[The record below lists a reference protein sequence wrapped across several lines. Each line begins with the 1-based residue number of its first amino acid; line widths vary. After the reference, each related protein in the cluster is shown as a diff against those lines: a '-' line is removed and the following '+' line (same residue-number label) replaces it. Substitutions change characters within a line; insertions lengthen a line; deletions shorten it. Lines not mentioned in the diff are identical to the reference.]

1 MSDTNPH
8 NANTGNVILI
18 GMMGSGKTTV
28 GRLLAKQLGKTFI
41 DSDEEIQRRTGVTIP
56 HIFDVEGEAGFR
68 QRESAVLED
77 LSGRSDLVLATGGG
91 AILSAHNRAVL
102 KSSGTVV
109 YLKSS
114 VHDLWQRTRHDTN
127 RPLLQTADPRAKL
140 QELFEQ
146 RDPLY
151 AEIADIVMHTGK
163 QSVHVLLQRLQQR
176 LHELQARSK
185 SGDDESMKTLSVGL
199 AERSYPIHIGNDL
212 LGKSE
217 LLLPY
222 LSRKR
227 AVVVSNTTVAP
238 LYLQRL
244 TEVLTQHQIQVE
256 SIVLPDGEQ
265 YKNSESMRVIYDALL
280 RSRCERSTP
289 IIALGGG
296 VIGDMAG
303 FAAASYLRGVPF
315 IQIPTTLLSQVD
327 SSVGGKTGINHPLG
341 KNMIG
346 AFYQPL
352 VVLADVATLDTL
364 PDKEL
369 CAGVAEVIKY
379 GLIRDLPFLEWL
391 EANVE
396 KLLARDKQA
405 LRYAIARSCQNK
417 AEVVGADER
426 ESGERALLNL
436 GHTFGHAIEN
446 GMGYG
451 AWLHGEAVAAGTIM
465 ATDLSHR
472 LGWLSAE
479 DVVRVRELFERA
491 GLPTVG
497 PNLGVEKYMQ
507 LMGLD
512 KKVADGK
519 IRFVLLRSLG
529 NAVMTSDVPQALLE
543 QTLEACSA

>member
-1 MSDTNPH
+1 MSDTTSH
-8 NANTGNVILI
+8 KEKSGNVILI

-77 LSGRSDLVLATGGG
+77 LAERSDLVLATGGG
-91 AILSAHNRAVL
+91 AILSPHNRSVL
-102 KSSGTVV
+102 KASGAVV
-109 YLKSS
+109 YLKSN

-127 RPLLQTADPRAKL
+127 RPLLQTADPRGKL

-151 AEIADIVMHTGK
+151 AEIADIVMQTGK
-163 QSVHVLLQRLQQR
+163 QSVHVLLIRLQQR
-176 LHELQARSK
+176 LQEMSARSNV
-185 SGDDESMKTLSVGL
+185 GDDKSMKTLSVGL

-212 LGKSE
+212 LNKPE

-222 LSRKR
+222 LPRKR
-227 AVVVSNTTVAP
+227 AVVVTNTTVAP
-238 LYLQRL
+238 LYLGRL
-244 TEVLTQHQIQVE
+244 TEVLAKHQIQVE
-256 SIVLPDGEQ
+256 SIILPDGEQ
-265 YKNSESMRVIYDALL
+265 YKNNESMNVIYDALL

-296 VIGDMAG
+296 VVGDMTG

-352 VVLADVATLDTL
+352 VVLADVTTLDTL
-364 PDKEL
+364 SDKEL
-369 CAGVAEVIKY
+369 RAGIAEVIKY

-391 EANVE
+391 EANIE
-396 KLLARDKQA
+396 KLLSRDKVA
-405 LRYAIARSCQNK
+405 LQYAIARSCQNK
-417 AEVVGADER
+417 AEVVGVDER

-451 AWLHGEAVAAGTIM
+451 VWLHGEAVATGTIM

-479 DVVRVRELFERA
+479 DVMRVRKLFERA
-491 GLPTVG
+491 GLPTIG
-497 PNLGVEKYMQ
+497 PKLGAEKYMQ

-519 IRFVLLRSLG
+519 IRFVLLKSLG
-529 NAVMTSDVPQALLE
+529 NAVMTGDVPQAMLE
-543 QTLEACSA
+543 QTLEACSG